1 MVKRVSLLL
10 ILCILIC
17 GTFTAC
23 FDAQEVDDEVYVL
36 ALGLDKGMTNKI
48 RLTIQYPTY
57 KTGGGGGGAE
67 QEKNK
72 GGMGNSNKQTG
83 SNIHTIEAPS
93 ILEAID
99 MYGMAISRRVSLMH
113 MKNLII
119 SEDMAREG
127 IEDHLAPMSRFRE
140 TRRIVD
146 VAVVRGTAQEFI
158 HENEANI
165 GESLTKSMEIMA
177 VQSKNTSYFP
187 SVTFHDFYIGLLS
200 NYSQSYATYTGINDF
215 KQLPEEQEKRKS
227 PLVINNGFIPGKLPR
242 SGVDKREF
250 VGTAVF
256 SADRMVGYLNSDE
269 TRYFLMILGKFK
281 KGIISIPDEKSHDK
295 VIPLDFRL
303 ARKPVTKAYFK
314 KEKPIIDVKLELEA
328 DIGSIQSRINYED
341 MNNIEELNKDV
352 ELYIR
357 ERVTNVVTKVKNE
370 YKTDVFGFGQKVA
383 GYFPTI
389 QEWERYDWLKHFPE
403 ARVNIEVNVNI
414 RRTGTMIKSSKLR
427 GKKLQKST

>member
-23 FDAQEVDDEVYVL
+23 FDAQEVDDEVYAL

-57 KTGGGGGGAE
+57 KSGGGGGGAD

-72 GGMGNSNKQTG
+72 GGMGNSNETAG
-83 SNIHTIEAPS
+83 ANIHTIEAPS

-119 SEDMAREG
+119 SEDIAREG

-146 VAVVRGTAQEFI
+146 IAVVKGTAQKYI
-158 HENEANI
+158 QENEANI
-165 GESLTKSMEIMA
+165 GESLSKSMEIMA
-177 VQSKNTSYFP
+177 VQSNNTSYFP
-187 SVTFHDFYIGLLS
+187 RVTFHDFYIGLLS
-200 NYSQSYATYTGINDF
+200 NYNQSFTAYTGINEF
-215 KQLPEEQEKRKS
+215 KELPEEQENIKS

-242 SGVDKREF
+242 SGVAKREF

-256 SADRMVGYLNSDE
+256 SADRMVGYLNSEE

-281 KGIISIPDEKSHDK
+281 KGIISIPDEKLPDK
-295 VIPLDFRL
+295 VIPLDLRL
-303 ARKPVTKAYFK
+303 SRKPVIKGHFK
-314 KEKPIIDVKLELEA
+314 KGKPVIDLKLELEA

-341 MNNIEELNKDV
+341 KNNIEKLNKDV
-352 ELYIR
+352 ELFIR
-357 ERVTNVVTKVKNE
+357 ERLINVVTKVKNE
-370 YKTDVFGFGQKVA
+370 YKSDVFGFGEKVA

-414 RRTGTMIKSSKLR
+414 RRTGTMIKSSKIR
-427 GKKLQKST
+427 GKNLLNTT